1 MKKAARTGDRVH
13 KQYYVANGY
22 TKLILLTSLYHDCEE
37 ITSNSAKKSMIF
49 TGYCQNQAAQISL
62 FNRKFEKA
70 WLSALIF
77 EFSLAAYVNSP
88 VLSSKFQTVFAT

>member
-1 MKKAARTGDRVH
+1 M
-13 KQYYVANGY
+13 
-22 TKLILLTSLYHDCEE
+22 LLYHDCEE

-49 TGYCQNQAAQISL
+49 TGYCQKEAARISL

-77 EFSLAAYVNSP
+77 KFSLAAYASSA
-88 VLSSKFQTVFAT
+88 LSNSKFQLTFIT